1 MSTRPSYTD
10 INAKTWDRWAEQ
22 GGDWT
27 IPITHEEYV
36 RAQQGDWGV
45 YLTPCKFVPKAWFGR
60 LQGARLLGLASGGGQ
75 QMPIFAALGA
85 VATIFDQSDRQLAS
99 ERRVAEREGYDIE
112 IVQGDMTQ
120 RLPFEDGAFDLIFHP
135 VSNCYIEDVGH
146 VWNECYRVLRS
157 GGVLL
162 AGFDNGV
169 GFLIEDDRE
178 PLVIVNKLPFN
189 PLVHP
194 DQMKQLEKDDSGVQ
208 FSHSLEEQ
216 IGGQLKAGFVLTD
229 LYEDRNR
236 EGTGVLREY
245 TMQYTATRAVKP

>member
-1 MSTRPSYTD
+1 MSTHQPYTV
-10 INAKTWDRWAEQ
+10 INSKTWDQWAEQ
-22 GGDWT
+22 GSDWT

-36 RAQQGDWGV
+36 KARNGDWDV
-45 YLTPCKFVPKAWFGR
+45 FLTPCKFVPKAWFGN

-75 QMPIFAALGA
+75 QMPIFAAIGA
-85 VATIFDQSDRQLAS
+85 VTTVFDNSERQLAS
-99 ERRVAEREGYDIE
+99 ERMVAEREGYDIE
-112 IVQGDMTQ
+112 IVKGDMTQ
-120 RLPFEDGAFDLIFHP
+120 RLPFEDGAFDIIFHP
-135 VSNCYIEDVGH
+135 ISNCYIENIQH
-146 VWNECYRVLRS
+146 VWQECFRVLRS

-162 AGFDNGV
+162 ASFDNGV

-189 PLVHP
+189 PLVNP
-194 DQMKQLEKDDSGVQ
+194 DQMRQLEKDDGGVQ

-236 EGTGVLREY
+236 EGSGVLRDY
-245 TMQYTATRAVKP
+245 TMQYIATRAVKP